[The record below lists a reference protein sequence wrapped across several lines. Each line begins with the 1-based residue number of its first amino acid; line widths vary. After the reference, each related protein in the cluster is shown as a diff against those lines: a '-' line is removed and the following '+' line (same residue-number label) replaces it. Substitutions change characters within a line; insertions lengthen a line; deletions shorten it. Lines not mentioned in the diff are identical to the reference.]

1 LQQQKEIYRNCGNRE
16 EDCRN
21 CKSREE
27 DLSFCEFESSAMAN
41 RKEERKGNML
51 ATAVIGAAGLALG
64 WAALELG
71 LGGILNPGRE
81 AIDRSLQPKEVD
93 MEDPAV
99 LLEEQVADEPKLKD
113 SETKSQDEEDEIVES
128 LDQKDHNVNCK

>member
-1 LQQQKEIYRNCGNRE
+1 MSEL
-16 EDCRN
+16 
-21 CKSREE
+21 
-27 DLSFCEFESSAMAN
+27 ESSAMAN

-51 ATAVIGAAGLALG
+51 TTAVIGAAGLALG

-71 LGGILNPGRE
+71 FGGILNPGRE
-81 AIDRSLQPKEVD
+81 AVDRSLQPKEVD

-99 LLEEQVADEPKLKD
+99 LLVEQVANEAKTKD

-128 LDQKDHNVNCK
+128 LDQKDQNVNCK